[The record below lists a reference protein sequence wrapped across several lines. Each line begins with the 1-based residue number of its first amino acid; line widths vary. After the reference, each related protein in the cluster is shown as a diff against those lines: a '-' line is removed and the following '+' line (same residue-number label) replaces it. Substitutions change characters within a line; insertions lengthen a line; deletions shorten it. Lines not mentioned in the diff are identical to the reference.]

1 MTVTAATKKVEE
13 FLRKNAGANKPAI
26 TKATKIGGLA
36 LTNVIKRLRKEGKL
50 IEEGEGADLKL
61 SISAEPEAK
70 ATPSP
75 EVETP
80 VEDEQTTPKGG
91 RNLQK
96 YTFLGQT
103 LGKGPLVRA
112 VVAQYVKDN
121 PKVTTKQ
128 LAEVFPPEGL
138 KIWGIWREINEAKSM
153 TGARDR
159 FFFKEEHQ
167 IKLANKTVIVCSN
180 QHSSHTIS
188 GFLKIARSLYK
199 IGLAK

>member
-1 MTVTAATKKVEE
+1 MTVEAATKKVEE

-50 IEEGEGADLKL
+50 IEEGEGPDLKL
-61 SISAEPEAK
+61 SISAEPEVT

-75 EVETP
+75 EVEAP
-80 VEDEQTTPKGG
+80 VEDEQTTSKGG

-103 LGKGPLVRA
+103 FGKGQLARA

-121 PKVTTKQ
+121 PKITVKS
-128 LAEVFPPEGL
+128 LAEVFAPELL
-138 KIWGIWREINEAKSM
+138 KKWGIWREINEAKSL

-180 QHSSHTIS
+180 QHTSQTIAV
-188 GFLKIARSLYK
+188 FLKVARGLYK